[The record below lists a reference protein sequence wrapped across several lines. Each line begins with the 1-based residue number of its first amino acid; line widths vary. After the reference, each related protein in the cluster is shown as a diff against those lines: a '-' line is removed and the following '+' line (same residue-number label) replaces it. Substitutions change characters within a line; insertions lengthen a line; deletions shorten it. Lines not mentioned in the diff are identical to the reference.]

1 MTKRMKTLHIML
13 VGLFALFLTSC
24 DEHRDFPDI
33 STKPGHILLTTGKV
47 VSAEDYK
54 SKGGTPIAV
63 VYYIKQSSSDA
74 GLGYAVYLHDVYDV
88 QFSDS
93 IGSKQ
98 GTSADAIA
106 YDGNS
111 NTYAMFAS
119 GVSPAA
125 RAVYDMWRYGQ
136 SAYIPSIAQLRL
148 LFAAKETI
156 NPYIRMCGGDPL
168 PDDADECWYWSST
181 EVEGQDMY
189 KAWLYSMNSGA
200 MQETPKEQAHKIRPI
215 ITINE

>member
-13 VGLFALFLTSC
+13 VGLFAMFLTSC

-88 QFSDS
+88 LWLN
-93 IGSKQ
+93 I
-98 GTSADAIA
+98 
-106 YDGNS
+106 
-111 NTYAMFAS
+111 
-119 GVSPAA
+119 
-125 RAVYDMWRYGQ
+125 
-136 SAYIPSIAQLRL
+136 
-148 LFAAKETI
+148 
-156 NPYIRMCGGDPL
+156 PL
-168 PDDADECWYWSST
+168 PPANPSRIWVCPWELPLVVSSVDEKPFSPHVTLSCRRWTKWWSSLCPR
-181 EVEGQDMY
+181 Y
-189 KAWLYSMNSGA
+189 
-200 MQETPKEQAHKIRPI
+200 
-215 ITINE
+215 

>member
-1 MTKRMKTLHIML
+1 MKAIHVYLLGLIAM
-13 VGLFALFLTSC
+13 LFASC

-54 SKGGTPIAV
+54 NHGGTPIAV
-63 VYYIKQSSSDA
+63 VYYIKHSNEDD
-74 GLGYAVYLHDVYDV
+74 GLGYAVYLHDISEA
-88 QFSDS
+88 QFCDS
-93 IGSKQ
+93 IGTKQ
-98 GTSADAIA
+98 GTSTNAIA
-106 YDGNS
+106 FDGNS

-125 RAVYDMWRYGQ
+125 NAVYDMWRYGQ

-148 LFAAKETI
+148 LYAAKESI
-156 NPYIRMCGGDPL
+156 NPYIKMCGGDPL
-168 PDDADECWYWSST
+168 PDEADECWYWSST